1 MALVPITVPGVGE
14 SITEGILARW
24 LKPDGSLV
32 QSGEPLFELET
43 DKASTVVPAATAG
56 LLKIAVAEGQT
67 VAIGATVGSLDPAGS
82 PTVAAAQASPQPAG
96 ATVAQ
101 PAPPADVTAAKS
113 APEIAAATSADGAS
127 QAGIPLS
134 PAVRRIVSESAVD
147 PQKVTP
153 TGPGGRL
160 TKGDV
165 LSYLSASTEA
175 AAQAAA
181 RPEAPGGAATA
192 ATGPAPA
199 GVTAGAPPQP
209 PVTVQAPAQ
218 RETRSRMSGLRQRIA
233 HRLVEAQQT
242 AAILTTFNEVDMS
255 RVMDLRARYK
265 ELSKNK
271 FGISLGFMSFFVK
284 AATTAL
290 KEFPAV
296 NARIDGSDI
305 VLHHYY
311 DVGVAVSTERGLI
324 VPVLRDVDAMSFADI
339 EKAISGYAEKARKGT
354 ITVDELQGGT
364 FTITNGGVFGSLFST
379 PILNPPQS
387 GILGMH
393 AIKKRP
399 VVVDDQIVI
408 RPMMYLALSYDHRI
422 IDGREAVSFLVRIK
436 ECVEDP
442 ERILLSL

>member
-1 MALVPITVPGVGE
+1 MAAVPITVPGVGE

-32 QSGEPLFELET
+32 KSGEPLFELET

-56 LLKIAVAEGQT
+56 LLKISVAEGQT
-67 VAIGATVGSLDPAGS
+67 VAIGATVGSLDPAGT
-82 PTVAAAQASPQPAG
+82 PAAAPSAPA
-96 ATVAQ
+96 AA
-101 PAPPADVTAAKS
+101 PADVSPAKS
-113 APEIAAATSADGAS
+113 APPSAAASSPDGAS
-127 QAGIPLS
+127 RAEIPLS
-134 PAVRRIVSESAVD
+134 PAVRRLVAENAVD
-147 PQKVTP
+147 PQQITP
-153 TGPGGRL
+153 SGPGGRL

-165 LSYLSASTEA
+165 LSYMDASAQSETQPA
-175 AAQAAA
+175 TW
-181 RPEAPGGAATA
+181 PEAPGGAAAVPGSGLVSPA
-192 ATGPAPA
+192 APAPTGPAPA
-199 GVTAGAPPQP
+199 AATAGSPP
-209 PVTVQAPAQ
+209 PVTVQVPAQ

-233 HRLVEAQQT
+233 QRLVEAQQT

-284 AATTAL
+284 AAVEAL

-296 NARIDGSDI
+296 NARIDGTDI

-311 DVGVAVSTERGLI
+311 DIGVAVSTERGLI

-339 EKAISGYAEKARKGT
+339 EKAISGFAEKARKGT

-364 FTITNGGVFGSLFST
+364 FTITNGGVFGSLLST